1 MENASTSLKI
11 ITNAYLNTNC
21 DIRAFYSISNSS
33 QANPVYAPFPG
44 YDNIDYK
51 GDVIDPADND
61 GKSDEYITLSPNEE
75 VNVSNINFK
84 EYTFTATEL
93 PSFKFYRIK
102 IVMTSTSQTF
112 PPRLQ
117 DLRVLALA

>member
-1 MENASTSLKI
+1 MKI

-21 DIRAFYSISNSS
+21 DIRAFYSISNSPQS
-33 QANPVYAPFPG
+33 NPVYAPFPG
-44 YDNIDYK
+44 YDNLDYK